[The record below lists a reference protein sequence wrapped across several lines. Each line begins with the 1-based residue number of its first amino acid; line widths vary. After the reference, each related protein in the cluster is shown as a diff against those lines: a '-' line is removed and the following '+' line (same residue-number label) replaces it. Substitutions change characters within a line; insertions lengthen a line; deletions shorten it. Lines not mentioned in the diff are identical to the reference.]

1 MQAKSFACRITQV
14 FKSQSEVAQ
23 SCFTLCDL
31 WTIAY
36 QAPPSIGFSRQES
49 WSGLPFPSPV
59 DTVHG
64 NFQARIPAW
73 VALPPSRGSSQPRD
87 WTQISCIAG
96 GFPTS
101 WATRA
106 ISQQFLTLILLLSLS
121 STFND
126 SCDYVVPISIF
137 KIMYLLISNFI
148 SICRWNSPYH
158 LMKLNHRIWGWGER
172 SR

>member
-23 SCFTLCDL
+23 LCFTLWDL

-36 QAPPSIGFSRQES
+36 QAPPSIGFSREES

-64 NFQARIPAW
+64 IFQARILAW
-73 VALPPSRGSSQPRD
+73 VAFPFSRGSSQPRD
-87 WTQISCIAG
+87 WTQVSCIAG
-96 GFPTS
+96 GFFTS

-126 SCDYVVPISIF
+126 SCDYVVPILIF

-158 LMKLNHRIWGWGER
+158 LMKLNHRIWGWGVQ

>member
-1 MQAKSFACRITQV
+1 MTFCSSV
-14 FKSQSEVAQ
+14 LLEVRLLRVKWYNVVKRKKVGKVKVKVTQ
-23 SCFTLCDL
+23 SCLTL
-31 WTIAY
+31 Y
-36 QAPPSIGFSRQES
+36 N
-49 WSGLPFPSPV
+49 PV
-59 DTVHG
+59 NYTVHG
-64 NFQARIPAW
+64 ILQASILEW
-73 VALPPSRGSSQPRD
+73 VAFPFSRGSSQPRD
-87 WTQISCIAG
+87 WTQVSCIAG
-96 GFPTS
+96 GFFTS

-158 LMKLNHRIWGWGER
+158 LMQLNHRIWGWGER